1 MGLSMEATRRPGV
14 LSILTCGACL
24 ALAGWLQAA
33 EPAQKPE
40 RDALPMFFGLH
51 SATETN
57 SSLSMTCEGDW
68 PYARIVCT
76 FVSVRVRKPD
86 AAEIQQGRAQLADT
100 LQTMTESQFMAD
112 KTRQCPG
119 TPDQLNKAFREMESM
134 KARYPAS
141 ASFAEMGLALCRC
154 PSLECYKR
162 GIRKA
167 LELDHDVCKASADSF
182 QVEFTRIGQAR
193 RWMNK
198 AEPTGWCSMVT
209 AIVIEEVDGKWT
221 YRQTRLAVDQTL
233 SLCKGLQA
241 QQEQVFSVMLSPGV
255 TGCRVVDY

>member
-1 MGLSMEATRRPGV
+1 M
-14 LSILTCGACL
+14 CL
-24 ALAGWLQAA
+24 ARAGWLQAA
-33 EPAQKPE
+33 EPTQKPNS
-40 RDALPMFFGLH
+40 DTLPMFFGLH

-57 SSLSMTCEGDW
+57 SSLSMTCEGAW

-76 FVSVRVRKPD
+76 FVSVRVHKPD
-86 AAEIQQGRAQLADT
+86 AAEIQQSRAELAEA
-100 LQTMTESQFMAD
+100 LQVMTEHQFMAD
-112 KTRQCPG
+112 KQRQCGGP
-119 TPDQLNKAFREMESM
+119 PDQLAKTFREMESM

-141 ASFAEMGLALCRC
+141 ASFAEMGLVLCRC
-154 PSLECYKR
+154 PSLECYKQ

-167 LELDHDVCKASADSF
+167 MELDHDVCKASADSF

-193 RWMNK
+193 KWMNK
-198 AEPTGWCSMVT
+198 AEPIGWCSMVT

-233 SLCKGLQA
+233 QLCKDLQPR
-241 QQEQVFSVMLSPGV
+241 QEQVFSVMGSPGV